1 MNRDT
6 ILQDKV
12 HLPLFISGLRGLMMW
27 LKWWKLS
34 WSETNAYM
42 QDNCM
47 SATELHKITFIYFKS
62 IKMSSLNKTRFCTEF
77 PLKLVWQI
85 GMSSSQSILW
95 QTQGTYHGT
104 CKVLVQCL
112 QQYSPSTSQC
122 LLPFVSELWW
132 NQRGE
137 RKVINVF
144 SCPWTL
150 TQKIRPP
157 HPMLYLSRLFPS
169 SSFRSLCK
177 VPKQLWSSEPRQ
189 SFRRKGKKVAK
200 YHFHF
205 SSPEH
210 SRQK

>member
-1 MNRDT
+1 MVET
-6 ILQDKV
+6 
-12 HLPLFISGLRGLMMW
+12 
-27 LKWWKLS
+27 KLV
-34 WSETNAYM
+34 WNK
-42 QDNCM
+42 C
-47 SATELHKITFIYFKS
+47 LHAGQLHECYWTGQNHS
-62 IKMSSLNKTRFCTEF
+62 IRMSSLNKTRFWTEF
-77 PLKLVWQI
+77 PLKSVWQI

-104 CKVLVQCL
+104 YKVLVQCL

-144 SCPWTL
+144 CGKVHGQEKT
-150 TQKIRPP
+150 RPP

-177 VPKQLWSSEPRQ
+177 VLKQLWSSEPRQ

-200 YHFHF
+200 HYFHF
-205 SSPEH
+205 SSLEH